1 MCGIIGV
8 TGAADALDIL
18 LDGLERLEYRGYDS
32 AGVAVMDDQEVV
44 RWRIADGT
52 QSVAT
57 LRHVTQ
63 GAPEVHA
70 GIGHTR
76 WATHGQPNETNAH
89 PHLDCSG
96 ELALVHNGIFENHA
110 ELAAGLVDRGHTVV
124 SVTDTEVLAHLIEE
138 LLVETGSLVEAVRQA
153 LGLVR
158 GAFAI
163 GVMSTREPDV
173 IVAARR
179 ISPLIVGRHDGASF
193 LASDIPAILERT
205 RDVVILEDD
214 QIVELRPG
222 AIVVRNLDGK
232 EVTPRAM
239 HVDWDIEAAQKDGYD
254 DYMTKEIAEQPR
266 AIADTLR
273 GRVAPNG
280 SIVLDRFELNEDQV
294 KAVNK
299 IIMVACGSSFHAAL
313 VAKYAFERWTRI
325 PVEVDIASEFRYR
338 DPVLDAQTLVIGVSQ
353 SGESVDTLQAVRHG
367 AEAGAATMVVTNV
380 VDSTM
385 AREAD
390 AVLYTRAG
398 PEISVASTKTVVASI
413 VALQLLGLHI
423 ARVRGSLDDASFQQE
438 VAALQ
443 SLEGLVAETLT
454 RDAQVKAVAEAI
466 GDARDFFF
474 LGRHAGYPT
483 ALEGALK
490 LKEISYLHAEGYP
503 GGELKHGPL
512 AVIEPGCV
520 VVAMATGGP
529 LKEKMLSN
537 VAEVK
542 SRGATVILLVDD
554 GDDEA
559 AAQGDYRIFVP
570 SAPELH
576 APVKDLVPLQQFAY
590 FLARGRGFNVD
601 RPRNL
606 AKTVTVE

>member
-96 ELALVHNGIFENHA
+96 ELALVHNGIIENHA
-110 ELAAGLVDRGHTVV
+110 ELAAGLVARGHTLV

-367 AEAGAATMVVTNV
+367 AEGGAATMVVTNV

-443 SLEGLVAETLT
+443 SLEGLVAETVT